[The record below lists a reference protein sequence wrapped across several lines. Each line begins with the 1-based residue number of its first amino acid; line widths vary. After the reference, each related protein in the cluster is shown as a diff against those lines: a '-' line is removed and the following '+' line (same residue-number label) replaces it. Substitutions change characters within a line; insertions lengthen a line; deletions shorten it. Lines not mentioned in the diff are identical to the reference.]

1 MGRTLLGLSVL
12 TAAVALGAAAIVG
25 VRAPEASL
33 HVEATDSP
41 VDFALAIDGVCDT
54 SGGAVECGI
63 LENTDFDVSVSLK
76 DISGAGNGEYDAL
89 AVTIEYN
96 GALSS
101 NGVLSAGSWP
111 DCYYEATESGTGFEN
126 VGCVRG
132 AGEPSSTYTGVVVTG
147 SFHCAQGA
155 GVLGLLHGTEDTVLI
170 DSKGA
175 SLVDSG
181 IDSIVVNC
189 QAPTPTPT
197 ETATPTATATP
208 TKQAPPGDTDGDGCP
223 DADENG
229 PDERLGGRRDY
240 LNPWDYFNPTND
252 GRNRVDDILAVVDHY
267 FLREGEPGYDG
278 GKYDRSLVGP
288 DEWNLGPPDGQVLV
302 DDILHAVYSY
312 FHDCGE
318 GIVKPTPTPT
328 P

>member
-1 MGRTLLGLSVL
+1 MGRTLLALSVL
-12 TAAVALGAAAIVG
+12 TAMVALGAVAIVS
-25 VRAPEASL
+25 VRAPGVAS
-33 HVEATDSP
+33 HIEATGGP
-41 VDFALAIDGVCDT
+41 VDFVLAIDGVCDT

-63 LENTDFDVSVSLK
+63 LENTDFGVSASLEDVSGV
-76 DISGAGNGEYDAL
+76 GNGAYDAL
-89 AVTIEYN
+89 AVTIEYS

-101 NGVLSAGSWP
+101 NGALSAGPWP

-132 AGEPSSTYTGVVVTG
+132 AGEPSSTYTGIVVTG
-147 SFHCAQGA
+147 GFHCAEGTGA
-155 GVLGLLHGTEDTVLI
+155 LNLLHGTQDTLLI

-175 SLVDSG
+175 SLIDKG
-181 IDSIVVNC
+181 IDSVVVNC
-189 QAPTPTPT
+189 QAPTP
-197 ETATPTATATP
+197 TPTATATP

-229 PDERLGGRRDY
+229 PDETRGGRRDY

-252 GRNRVDDILAVVDHY
+252 GRNRVDDILTVVDHY
-267 FLREGEPGYDG
+267 FAREGEPGYDG
-278 GKYDRSLVGP
+278 GRYDRSLVGP

-302 DDILHAVYSY
+302 DDILHAVDSY

-318 GIVKPTPTPT
+318 GT
-328 P
+328 